1 MCTMMCIKIALTL
14 GVHHPR
20 GMVMDLVKFIV
31 FLDQAIKKWVAIDMT
46 QRITHRASRCKFGR
60 MEVHT
65 VGHEVRSGMSVPKP
79 SKKSQRQLGN
89 MKNTTFV
96 LHDSGSPFVDIALNP
111 LRSVGSRSKEQAL
124 PQLHNIICSHQ

>member
-1 MCTMMCIKIALTL
+1 MMCSIKIALTL

-31 FLDQAIKKWVAIDMT
+31 FLDQAIKKWVAKVDAT
-46 QRITHRASRCKFGR
+46 HHTSRIPLQIWSDGGADPL
-60 MEVHT
+60 EVVESPQHT

-79 SKKSQRQLGN
+79 SKKSRGQLGN

-96 LHDSGSPFVDIALNP
+96 LHDSGSPFVDIAAIL
-111 LRSVGSRSKEQAL
+111 
-124 PQLHNIICSHQ
+124 